1 MHGWTLTMRVR
12 APEKKPGKCGKHRY
26 ISQYRTAAKVTL
38 FAVKA
43 RRRKLAMADERRL
56 LVPIDGSNHS
66 LRALAH
72 VIKRVASDGQIQI
85 FVLNVQL
92 PLPPSLFVTRSMIAD
107 HNKTK
112 SKEDLARALR
122 MLDRSAV
129 KAEIL
134 VRVGELGETIVKVA
148 RQKHCGEIVL
158 GSRGLGNLKGLI
170 LGSVTT
176 KVIHAARV
184 PVTVVP

>member
-1 MHGWTLTMRVR
+1 MPDGN
-12 APEKKPGKCGKHRY
+12 
-26 ISQYRTAAKVTL
+26 
-38 FAVKA
+38 
-43 RRRKLAMADERRL
+43 RL
-56 LVPIDGSNHS
+56 LVPIDGSDHS
-66 LRALAH
+66 LRALAL
-72 VIKRVASDGQIQI
+72 VVKRVASHPQLRICI
-85 FVLNVQL
+85 LNVQL
-92 PLPPSLFVTRSMIAD
+92 PLPPSLFVTPSMIAQ
-107 HNKTK
+107 HHRQK

-122 MLDRSAV
+122 LLHRKAV

-134 VRVGELGETIVKVA
+134 VRVGEPGETIAKVA

>member
-1 MHGWTLTMRVR
+1 
-12 APEKKPGKCGKHRY
+12 
-26 ISQYRTAAKVTL
+26 
-38 FAVKA
+38 
-43 RRRKLAMADERRL
+43 MADEKRL
-56 LVPIDGSNHS
+56 LEPIDGSNHS

-72 VIKRVASDGQIQI
+72 VIKRVASAG
-85 FVLNVQL
+85 
-92 PLPPSLFVTRSMIAD
+92 S
-107 HNKTK
+107 
-112 SKEDLARALR
+112 
-122 MLDRSAV
+122 
-129 KAEIL
+129 AEIL
-134 VRVGELGETIVKVA
+134 VRIGEPGETIVKVA

>member
-1 MHGWTLTMRVR
+1 MPKRNRV
-12 APEKKPGKCGKHRY
+12 
-26 ISQYRTAAKVTL
+26 
-38 FAVKA
+38 
-43 RRRKLAMADERRL
+43 
-56 LVPIDGSNHS
+56 LVPTDGSDHS

-72 VIKRVASDGQIQI
+72 VIKRASSDRHLEIC
-85 FVLNVQL
+85 VLNVQ
-92 PLPPSLFVTRSMIAD
+92 PPFPPSLFVTASMIAE
-107 HNKTK
+107 HHETK

-122 MLDRSAV
+122 MLHRKAV

-134 VRVGELGETIVKVA
+134 VRVGEPGETIVRVA

-176 KVIHAARV
+176 KVIHATRV